1 MAYGKDNRSGLSLK
15 GRRISAVTVL
25 VGLVML
31 LVPAL
36 AYMQYQWLGQL
47 STAERERM
55 QRTLR
60 TAAAQFATEFDT
72 ELSRALVGLQVD
84 GPTIRDE
91 NWTGYAQRFSAW
103 TSGTTEPR
111 LVREV
116 LLVDTLPGTELP
128 VMGSPATVPVEQLR
142 LRRWNPQSLAFE
154 PADWSGDL
162 VTIRTSLATHFI
174 GFQVERARTPGNGG
188 GGERIRRDGNMSISL
203 GDDSTL
209 IAPVTLFELPDNRR
223 GAPKITVLGFTIVR
237 LDPIVVRDTL
247 LASLAARHFHGD
259 DEEVDYRVAVVQKDD
274 VKQVVWESEPGVAQR
289 IAASPDV
296 TQNFMGPR
304 PDQMFIFARGGTG
317 TIPPPPPAPPAPPS
331 GVVTVTPPH
340 PADDATKMRT
350 ENLVVSMVE
359 RETRANGTSRVVTRT
374 GQFSPFE
381 GRWVLMAKHRAGS
394 LEAAVAAVRQ
404 RNLLVSSSVL
414 LLLTMAIGLIVVSA
428 RRAQELARQQM
439 EFVAAVSHEL
449 RTPVSVIG
457 AAAGNLADGV
467 VGDPAR
473 VRKYG
478 ETIQGE
484 ARRLAETVERVLQL
498 AGIAAGRAAA
508 APVAVAPAD
517 LVHDSVGACR
527 TEIENAGV
535 QVEIEIA
542 PNLPPVLGDVTALR
556 SALQN
561 LISNAVKYGGDA
573 RWVRISAGTGNPSS
587 FAKATADKKA
597 RTPRQV
603 NFTVEDRGLGIDADD
618 RKHIFEPFYRGRA
631 AVSKQIQGSGLGLNL
646 VARIAEAHGGKVSVT
661 SEPGEGSVFTISLPA
676 ATDRAAAESQ
686 AAFAGGLET
695 SRS

>member
-1 MAYGKDNRSGLSLK
+1 MVYGRDKLAGLSGQ

-72 ELSRALVGLQVD
+72 ELSRALVSLQVD

-91 NWTGYAQRFSAW
+91 NWTGYAQRYSAW
-103 TSGTTEPR
+103 TDSATEPR
-111 LVREV
+111 LVRDV
-116 LLVDTLPGTELP
+116 LLVDTRPGTELP
-128 VMGSPATVPVEQLR
+128 VIGSQTSITEDQLR

-154 PADWSGDL
+154 PADWSDDL
-162 VTIRTSLATHFI
+162 VAIRTSLATHFV
-174 GFQVERARTPGNGG
+174 GFQIERTRTPGNGG
-188 GGERIRRDGNMSISL
+188 RGNERVRRDSAVSISL
-203 GDDSTL
+203 GDDNTL
-209 IAPVTLFELPDNRR
+209 IAPVTLFELPDDRR
-223 GAPKITVLGFTIVR
+223 GPPKITVLGFTVVR

-259 DEEVDYRVAVVQKDD
+259 DEEVDYRVAVVHKDD
-274 VKQVVWESEPGVAQR
+274 VKQVVWESEPGVAER

-296 TQNFMGPR
+296 TQGFMGPR
-304 PDQMFIFARGGTG
+304 PDQMFVFARGSANGAPPP
-317 TIPPPPPAPPAPPS
+317 PPPPPASPSESSLPATTIRIERP
-331 GVVTVTPPH
+331 TDE
-340 PADDATKMRT
+340 PAAKLRT

-359 RETRANGTSRVVTRT
+359 RETRGAGGARVITRT
-374 GQFSPFE
+374 GQFNPFE
-381 GRWVLMAKHRAGS
+381 GRWTLMAKHRSGS

-404 RNLLVSSSVL
+404 RNLVVSSSVL
-414 LLLTMAIGLIVVSA
+414 LLLTLAIGLIVVSA

-508 APVAVAPAD
+508 APVPVQPAD

-535 QVEIEIA
+535 EVEIQIA
-542 PNLPPVLGDVTALR
+542 PDLPSVQGDVTALR

-561 LISNAVKYGGDA
+561 LISNAVKYGGEA
-573 RWVRISAGTGNPSS
+573 RWLRVTAGAGNP
-587 FAKATADKKA
+587 KGLP
-597 RTPRQV
+597 PRQV
-603 NFTVEDRGLGIDADD
+603 VFTVEDRGLGIDADD
-618 RKHIFEPFYRGRA
+618 RKHIFEPFYRGRE
-631 AVSKQIQGSGLGLNL
+631 AVSRQIQGSGLGLNL
-646 VARIAEAHGGKVSVT
+646 VARIAEAHGGKVTVT
-661 SEPGEGSVFTISLPA
+661 SEPGKGSTFTIALPA
-676 ATDRAAAESQ
+676 VTERAAAETQ
-686 AAFAGGLET
+686 AAFAAGLET

>member
-1 MAYGKDNRSGLSLK
+1 MALGTSKAKGLSFPP
-15 GRRISAVTVL
+15 RRVSAVTVL

-72 ELSRALVGLQVD
+72 ELSRALVSLQVD
-84 GPTIRDE
+84 GATIREE
-91 NWTGYAQRFSAW
+91 NWTSYAQRYSAW
-103 TSGTTEPR
+103 TTNATEPR

-116 LLVDTLPGTELP
+116 LLVDTRPGTDLP
-128 VMGSPATVPVEQLR
+128 AIGSSDSVPVEQLR
-142 LRRWNPQSLAFE
+142 LRRWNAQALTFE
-154 PADWSGDL
+154 PADWTADL
-162 VTIRTSLATHFI
+162 TTIREALATHLM
-174 GFQVERARTPGNGG
+174 GFQMDRSRAGGNGSAN
-188 GGERIRRDGNMSISL
+188 ERVRREGTISLSL
-203 GDDSTL
+203 GDDNTL
-209 IAPVTLFELPDNRR
+209 ISPVSLFELPDGRR
-223 GAPKITVLGFTIVR
+223 GPPKITVLGFTVVR
-237 LDPIVVRDTL
+237 LDAEVVRDTL

-259 DEEVDYRVAVVQKDD
+259 DDEVDYRIAVVHKDD
-274 VKQVVWESEPGVAQR
+274 EKNVVWESEPGVATL
-289 IAASPDV
+289 ISGSPDV
-296 TQNFMGPR
+296 SQNFMGPR
-304 PDQMFIFARGGTG
+304 PDQMFVFARGGSGPT
-317 TIPPPPPAPPAPPS
+317 PPPPPAPAAEAAPPAHS
-331 GVVTVTPPH
+331 HDGE
-340 PADDATKMRT
+340 AKLRT
-350 ENLVVSMVE
+350 ENLIVSMVE
-359 RETRANGTSRVVTRT
+359 RETRGSGPNRIVTR
-374 GQFSPFE
+374 GQFNPFE

-508 APVAVAPAD
+508 ALVAVQPAD
-517 LVHDSVGACR
+517 LVHASVGACR
-527 TEIENAGV
+527 TEIEKAGV
-535 QVEIEIA
+535 DVEIEIA
-542 PNLPPVLGDVTALR
+542 QNLPPVLGDVTALR

-561 LISNAVKYGGDA
+561 LISNGVKYGGDA
-573 RWVRISAGTGNPSS
+573 RWLRVSAGTANP
-587 FAKATADKKA
+587 KGLP
-597 RTPRQV
+597 PRQV
-603 NFTVEDRGLGIDADD
+603 VFTVEDHGLGIDAED
-618 RKHIFEPFYRGRA
+618 RKHIFEPFYRGRT
-631 AVSKQIQGSGLGLNL
+631 AVAEQIQGSGLGLNL
-646 VARIAEAHGGKVSVT
+646 VARIAEAHGGRVTVT
-661 SEPGEGSVFTISLPA
+661 SEPGKGSVFTILLPA
-676 ATDRAAAESQ
+676 VSDRAAAESQ
-686 AAFAGGLET
+686 ASFVDVGAGLPSTMLGAGQT
-695 SRS
+695 RPTIRS

>member
-1 MAYGKDNRSGLSLK
+1 M
-15 GRRISAVTVL
+15 L
-25 VGLVML
+25 VALVML

-47 STAERERM
+47 SQAERERM

-72 ELSRALVGLQVD
+72 ELSRALVSLQVD
-84 GPTIRDE
+84 GATIRDE
-91 NWTGYAQRFSAW
+91 NWSGYARRHSAW
-103 TSGTTEPR
+103 TDSATEPR
-111 LVREV
+111 LVKEV
-116 LLVDTLPGTELP
+116 LLVDTLPGTPLP
-128 VMGSPATVPVEQLR
+128 EMGSQTLVPVDDLR
-142 LRRWNPQSLAFE
+142 LRRWNTQTLAFE
-154 PADWSGDL
+154 PAEWSDEL
-162 VTIRTSLATHFI
+162 KAIRASLSTHFI
-174 GFQVERARTPGNGG
+174 GFQIERSRGGDGNGSRDRG
-188 GGERIRRDGNMSISL
+188 RSEGRISMSL
-203 GDDSTL
+203 GDDNTL
-209 IAPVTLFELPDNRR
+209 ISPVTLFELPDGRR
-223 GAPKITVLGFTIVR
+223 GPPKITVLGFTIVR
-237 LDPIVVRDTL
+237 LDPVVVRETV

-259 DEEVDYRVAVVQKDD
+259 DEEVDYRIAVVHKDD
-274 VKQVVWESEPGVAQR
+274 QKQVVWESEPGVAQL
-289 IAASPDV
+289 IAAAPDV
-296 TQNFMGPR
+296 TQNFMAPR
-304 PDQMFIFARGGTG
+304 PDQMFVFARGNSGPAP
-317 TIPPPPPAPPAPPS
+317 PPPPPAPPAPS
-331 GVVTVTPPH
+331 HTHDANASTG
-340 PADDATKMRT
+340 ADKAAAQD
-350 ENLVVSMVE
+350 LIVSMVQ
-359 RETRANGTSRVVTRT
+359 RETRAAGGGRVITRT

-414 LLLTMAIGLIVVSA
+414 LLLTLAIGLIVVSA

-508 APVAVAPAD
+508 AQVPVQPSE

-527 TEIENAGV
+527 TEIEKAGV
-535 QVEIEIA
+535 EVEIEIA
-542 PNLPPVLGDVTALR
+542 PDLPQVLGDVTALR

-561 LISNAVKYGGDA
+561 LISNGVKYGGEA
-573 RWVRISAGTGNPSS
+573 RWLRVSASQGSGIRDQGSGTVI
-587 FAKATADKKA
+587 FA
-597 RTPRQV
+597 
-603 NFTVEDRGLGIDADD
+603 VEDHGLGIDADD

-631 AVSKQIQGSGLGLNL
+631 AVSQQIQGSGLGLNL
-646 VARIAEAHGGKVSVT
+646 VARIAEAHGGRVSVT
-661 SEPGEGSVFTISLPA
+661 SEPGKGSVFTISLPTV
-676 ATDRAAAESQ
+676 TDRAAAESQ
-686 AAFAGGLET
+686 AAFAAGLET

>member
-1 MAYGKDNRSGLSLK
+1 MSYGMGTPKGLSLQ

-60 TAAAQFATEFDT
+60 TAATQFATEFDS
-72 ELSRALVGLQVD
+72 ELSRALVSLQVD

-91 NWTGYAQRFSAW
+91 NWAGYAQRYSAW
-103 TSGTTEPR
+103 TTGTSEPR

-128 VMGSPATVPVEQLR
+128 AMGTQDVVPVDRLR
-142 LRRWNPQSLAFE
+142 LRRWNAQALTFE
-154 PADWSGDL
+154 PAEWSDDL
-162 VTIRTSLATHFI
+162 AAMRSSLATHFV
-174 GFQVERARTPGNGG
+174 GFQIERTRNSPGPNAGAP
-188 GGERIRRDGNMSISL
+188 GERRREGSISMSL
-203 GDDSTL
+203 GDDNTL
-209 IAPVTLFELPDNRR
+209 VAPVTLFELLDGRR
-223 GAPKITVLGFTIVR
+223 GPPKITILGFTVVR
-237 LDPIVVRDTL
+237 LDPAVVRDTL
-247 LASLAARHFHGD
+247 LASLARRHFHGD
-259 DEEVDYRVAVVQKDD
+259 DEEVDYRVAVVHKDD
-274 VKQVVWESEPGVAQR
+274 AASVVWESEPG
-289 IAASPDV
+289 AAELIRVSPDV
-296 TQNFMGPR
+296 STNFMGPR
-304 PDQMFIFARGGTG
+304 PDQMFVFARGGAG
-317 TIPPPPPAPPAPPS
+317 AIPPPPAPPEPPS
-331 GVVTVTPPH
+331 DAAVPPH
-340 PADDATKMRT
+340 QVNEPTKVRT

-359 RETRANGTSRVVTRT
+359 RETRGRVITRA
-374 GQFSPFE
+374 GQFSPFD

-414 LLLTMAIGLIVVSA
+414 LLLTLAIGLIVVSA

-508 APVAVAPAD
+508 ARVAVAPVD

-527 TEIENAGV
+527 TEIDNAGV
-535 QVEIEIA
+535 EVEIDVA
-542 PNLPPVLGDVTALR
+542 PDLPPVLGDVTALR

-573 RWVRISAGTGNPSS
+573 RWLRVSAGPAHRGLGEGGSRES
-587 FAKATADKKA
+587 GAKNI
-597 RTPRQV
+597 V
-603 NFTVEDRGLGIDADD
+603 FTVEDHGLGIDAED
-618 RKHIFEPFYRGRA
+618 RKHIFEPFYRGRL
-631 AVSKQIQGSGLGLNL
+631 AVSQQIQGSGLGLNL
-646 VARIAEAHGGKVSVT
+646 VARIAEAHGGRVGVT
-661 SEPGEGSVFTISLPA
+661 SEPGKGSAFTISLPA
-676 ATDRAAAESQ
+676 ATDRTAAESQ
-686 AAFAGGLET
+686 AAFAAGLET

>member
-1 MAYGKDNRSGLSLK
+1 MVYGKDNRSGLSLK

-84 GPTIRDE
+84 GATIRDE
-91 NWTGYAQRFSAW
+91 NWTGYAQRHSAW
-103 TSGTTEPR
+103 TNGTTEPR

-128 VMGSPATVPVEQLR
+128 VMGSQAVVPIDRLR
-142 LRRWNPQSLAFE
+142 LRRWNAQALAFE
-154 PADWSGDL
+154 PAEWTADL
-162 VTIRTSLATHFI
+162 NVLRASLSSHFI
-174 GFQVERARTPGNGG
+174 GFTMERSRNGG
-188 GGERIRRDGNMSISL
+188 GNGSGERGRAEGRVSTSL
-203 GDDSTL
+203 GDDNTL
-209 IAPVTLFELPDNRR
+209 VSPATLFELPDGRR
-223 GAPKITVLGFTIVR
+223 GPPKITILGFTIVR
-237 LDPIVVRDTL
+237 LDPEVVRETL
-247 LASLAARHFHGD
+247 LASLATRHFHGD
-259 DEEVDYRVAVVQKDD
+259 DEEVDYRVAVVHRDD
-274 VKQVVWESEPGVAQR
+274 PASVVWESEPGAAKR

-296 TQNFMGPR
+296 TTNFMGPR
-304 PDQMFIFARGGTG
+304 PEQMFVFARGGNG
-317 TIPPPPPAPPAPPS
+317 TIPPAPPAPPAPPS
-331 GVVTVTPPH
+331 GVITVTPPH
-340 PADDATKMRT
+340 PGDDTTKVRT

-359 RETRANGTSRVVTRT
+359 RETRANGPSRVITRT
-374 GQFSPFE
+374 SQFNPFE

-508 APVAVAPAD
+508 APVPVQPAD
-517 LVHDSVGACR
+517 LVHDSIGACR

-535 QVEIEIA
+535 EVEIEIA
-542 PNLPPVLGDVTALR
+542 PGLPPVMGDVTALR

-573 RWVRISAGTGNPSS
+573 RWVRISAGTGNP
-587 FAKATADKKA
+587 
-597 RTPRQV
+597 PRQV
-603 NFTVEDRGLGIDADD
+603 VFTVEDRGLGIDADD
-618 RKHIFEPFYRGRA
+618 RKHIFEPFYRGRE

-661 SEPGEGSVFTISLPA
+661 SEPGKGSVFTISLPSM
-676 ATDRAAAESQ
+676 TDRAAAESQ
-686 AAFAGGLET
+686 AAFAGGLEA

>member
-1 MAYGKDNRSGLSLK
+1 MVYGTNQPKGMFLK
-15 GRRISAVTVL
+15 GGRVSAVTVL

-84 GPTIRDE
+84 GATIRDE
-91 NWTGYAQRFSAW
+91 NWTGYAQRYSAW
-103 TSGTTEPR
+103 TSSASEPR

-128 VMGSPATVPVEQLR
+128 AIGSQVAVPLDRLR
-142 LRRWNPQSLAFE
+142 VRRWNAQTLAFE
-154 PADWSGDL
+154 ATEWTEDL
-162 VTIRTSLATHFI
+162 ATIRASLATHFI
-174 GFQVERARTPGNGG
+174 GFQIERTRSTGGPNSGAPG
-188 GGERIRRDGNMSISL
+188 EHRREGSISLSL
-203 GDDSTL
+203 GDDNTL
-209 IAPVTLFELPDNRR
+209 VSPVTLFELPDNRR
-223 GAPKITVLGFTIVR
+223 GPPKITILGFTIVR
-237 LDPIVVRDTL
+237 LDPVVVRDTL

-259 DEEVDYRVAVVQKDD
+259 DEEVDYRVAVVHKDD
-274 VKQVVWESEPGVAQR
+274 LTSVVWESEPGVAER

-296 TQNFMGPR
+296 SQNFMGPR
-304 PDQMFIFARGGTG
+304 PDQMFVFARGGSSSVPP
-317 TIPPPPPAPPAPPS
+317 PPPPPAPPAGGTAPPQLA
-331 GVVTVTPPH
+331 VEEAAKV
-340 PADDATKMRT
+340 
-350 ENLVVSMVE
+350 VVSMVE
-359 RETRANGTSRVVTRT
+359 RETRGAGGGRVITRSA
-374 GQFSPFE
+374 FNPFD
-381 GRWVLMAKHRAGS
+381 GRWVLLAKHRAGS

-508 APVAVAPAD
+508 APVPVSPSD
-517 LVHDSVGACR
+517 LIHDSIGACR
-527 TEIENAGV
+527 NEIETAGV
-535 QVEIEIA
+535 QVEIAVA
-542 PNLPPVLGDVTALR
+542 PDLPPVMGDVTALR

-573 RWVRISAGTGNPSS
+573 RWVRISAAGSGVGSKN
-587 FAKATADKKA
+587 
-597 RTPRQV
+597 V
-603 NFTVEDRGLGIDADD
+603 VFTIEDHGLGIDADD
-618 RKHIFEPFYRGRA
+618 RKHIFEPFYRGRE
-631 AVSKQIQGSGLGLNL
+631 AVSRQIQGSGLGLNL
-646 VARIAEAHGGKVSVT
+646 VARIAEAHGGKVTVT
-661 SEPGEGSVFTISLPA
+661 SEPGKGSVFTLTLPA
-676 ATDRAAAESQ
+676 VTDRAAAESR
-686 AAFAGGLET
+686 AFATGLET

>member
-1 MAYGKDNRSGLSLK
+1 MVYGMGKPKGLSLQ
-15 GRRISAVTVL
+15 GRHISAVTVL

-60 TAAAQFATEFDT
+60 TAAAQFAMEFDT

-84 GPTIRDE
+84 GATIRDE
-91 NWTGYAQRFSAW
+91 NWTGYAQRYSAW
-103 TSGTTEPR
+103 TNSATEPR
-111 LVREV
+111 LVKDV
-116 LLVDTLPGTELP
+116 LLVDTLPGTDLP
-128 VMGSPATVPVEQLR
+128 IMGSKETVPVDRLR
-142 LRRWNPQSLAFE
+142 LRRWNAQSLAFE
-154 PADWSGDL
+154 PAEWSDDL
-162 VTIRTSLATHFI
+162 TLIRTSLATHFI
-174 GFQVERARTPGNGG
+174 GFQMERPRAPGNTGG
-188 GGERIRRDGNMSISL
+188 GGERFRRESTSLSL

-209 IAPVTLFELPDNRR
+209 ISPVTLFELLEGRHGPPR
-223 GAPKITVLGFTIVR
+223 ITMLGFTVVR
-237 LDPIVVRDTL
+237 LDPTVVRETL

-259 DEEVDYRVAVVQKDD
+259 DEEVDYRVAVVHKDD
-274 VKQVVWESEPGVAQR
+274 ASKVVWESEQGVAKL

-296 TQNFMGPR
+296 SQNFMGPR
-304 PDQMFIFARGGTG
+304 PDQMFIFARGGSG
-317 TIPPPPPAPPAPPS
+317 SIPSPPSPPPAPPAHLESVPGRGEP
-331 GVVTVTPPH
+331 TVDKT
-340 PADDATKMRT
+340 RT
-350 ENLVVSMVE
+350 DNIVVSMVE
-359 RETRANGTSRVVTRT
+359 RETRAAGGGRVITRT
-374 GQFSPFE
+374 GQFGPFE

-467 VGDPAR
+467 VGDPQR

-508 APVAVAPAD
+508 APVPVQPIE

-527 TEIENAGV
+527 TEIENARV
-535 QVEIEIA
+535 QLEIDVDE
-542 PNLPPVLGDVTALR
+542 NLPPVLGDVTALR

-561 LISNAVKYGGDA
+561 LISNGVKYGGEA
-573 RWVRISAGTGNPSS
+573 RWLRITAKPGSAGRQ
-587 FAKATADKKA
+587 AKN
-597 RTPRQV
+597 V
-603 NFTVEDRGLGIDADD
+603 VFTVEDHGLGIDAED

-631 AVSKQIQGSGLGLNL
+631 AVSQQIQGSGLGLNL
-646 VARIAEAHGGKVSVT
+646 VARIAEAHGGRVSVT
-661 SEPGEGSVFTISLPA
+661 SEPGKGSVFTISLPA
-676 ATDRAAAESQ
+676 VTDRAAADAR
-686 AAFAGGLET
+686 AAFAPGLET
-695 SRS
+695 SRP